1 MYSNDPYKLEGE
13 QLTAGVSGPM
23 ATPGDYDIELIL
35 TKGNKTTSLKTNVT
49 LVKDPRVSASDK
61 DLDDQYNLLQN
72 INSKLSEI
80 HTSVEVIRINQE
92 EIRGWISRS
101 ENASNHEKIK
111 NDGEKLISELNA
123 IEQSLV
129 FSDYRGARDRL
140 NFPVVL
146 NAKLAGLI
154 PVIDSADFKPTDQ
167 SIGVFNEIGDEVDQ
181 QFDKLK
187 AMQESGLA
195 DFEDMVDKSNIP
207 GLKSI

>member
-1 MYSNDPYKLEGE
+1 MYKR
-13 QLTAGVSGPM
+13 Q
-23 ATPGDYDIELIL
+23 
-35 TKGNKTTSLKTNVT
+35 
-49 LVKDPRVSASDK
+49 
-61 DLDDQYNLLQN
+61 
-72 INSKLSEI
+72 
-80 HTSVEVIRINQE
+80 
-92 EIRGWISRS
+92 
-101 ENASNHEKIK
+101 
-111 NDGEKLISELNA
+111 
-123 IEQSLV
+123 EQSLV

-181 QFDKLK
+181 QLDKLK